1 MARQGRTKPH
11 GGAKNGAQ
19 GSWLARLRAD
29 ISEETTRLVFA
40 IFLMLAAIFFSLA
53 PFHLAGPAGV
63 AAYETLA
70 ALFGWGYGLFPL
82 LSATFAIALLLDA
95 HTRRA
100 SVVKYAGA
108 ALFAS
113 AALAFLS
120 LLVPQGGGLVG
131 SWIIRPL
138 VSVFG
143 EVFSGILVGGLAL
156 IGLLLVLESH
166 LRLSPGRLLAQL
178 GRLGSSLRERMTT
191 VSEVPPHGG
200 ATDERE
206 KPEEAESPPS
216 VKEESEGPSPTPSQQ
231 KEEEKVVGMFARA
244 RAALASA
251 GSKKEDT
258 SPAQDDS
265 FTPTPVLTREWKF
278 PPLSILKRDG
288 GKVTV
293 GDTKANANIIKRT
306 LENFG
311 IVVEMDEIA
320 VGPTVTRYALKPA
333 EGVRLSRIV
342 SLQSNLELA
351 LAASPIRIEA
361 PIPGRPLVGIEVPN
375 QSKAIV
381 GLSSLLSDPAFQK
394 SPRPLLIA
402 LGRDIAGDAHFADI
416 AKMPH
421 LLVAGATGSGKSV
434 TIHAMIASLLYRNT
448 PETLRFI
455 MVDPKRVELTLYND
469 IPHLLTPV
477 ITDAKKAILALRWAI
492 KEMERRY
499 GILEAEQ
506 VRDIHSYHK
515 NVVLPA
521 YEAAHRKGDVA
532 PEDASLP
539 DRMPYIVI
547 VVDELADL
555 MQSYPR
561 ELEAAIV
568 RLAQMSRA
576 VGIHLILST
585 QRPSVNVIT
594 GLIKANIPTR
604 IALQVS
610 SQIDSRTILD
620 QGGAEKLLGAGDM
633 LYLSGDRAK
642 PVRLQAPFISEEEVK
657 KIAQHWRKQGSS
669 LDATAAI
676 SFEEEARNGA
686 ILTASLEEEDD
697 DALYEEAKRVVLE
710 HGKASTSLLQR
721 KLRIG
726 YSRAARIIDL
736 LEERGIVGPADG
748 SKPREVLP
756 QAYEMEGGAPGAPAN
771 ESEPSEG
778 EMRGYAAP

>member
-1 MARQGRTKPH
+1 MARAPKTG
-11 GGAKNGAQ
+11 KNGKDASSARTRWWQ
-19 GSWLARLRAD
+19 GLLAEVSR
-29 ISEETTRLVFA
+29 ETARTV
-40 IFLMLAAIFFSLA
+40 AAILLALVAVFFSLA
-53 PFHLAGPAGV
+53 PLGLAGPVGATVFGSLSQLV
-63 AAYETLA
+63 
-70 ALFGWGYGLFPL
+70 GWGYLLFPL
-82 LSATFAIALLLDA
+82 LGATMAAALVIDIASQRPSRL
-95 HTRRA
+95 
-100 SVVKYAGA
+100 KYAGA
-108 ALFAS
+108 ALFALS
-113 AALAFLS
+113 ALMLLEFFVPESGGIVGATLLA
-120 LLVPQGGGLVG
+120 
-131 SWIIRPL
+131 PL
-138 VSVFG
+138 VAAFG
-143 EVFSGILVGGLAL
+143 RVFSGILVSGLAL
-156 IGLLLVLESH
+156 IGLLLVLETH
-166 LRLSPGRLLAQL
+166 LRVAPMRIIA
-178 GRLGSSLRERMTT
+178 RLGELARARRE
-191 VSEVPPHGG
+191 SES
-200 ATDERE
+200 ANADRTL
-206 KPEEAESPPS
+206 
-216 VKEESEGPSPTPSQQ
+216 EESEAEAETRATTPTQDNDAQRQSPAPETETAPRA
-231 KEEEKVVGMFARA
+231 EEPLAPAPGILARA
-244 RAALASA
+244 RAAMRPKQEETQDTAEEFIPISPLAA
-251 GSKKEDT
+251 NWE
-258 SPAQDDS
+258 
-265 FTPTPVLTREWKF
+265 V

-288 GKVTV
+288 SKATV

-375 QSKAIV
+375 QTKATV
-381 GLSSLLSDPAFQK
+381 GLYNLLADPAFQK
-394 SPRPLLIA
+394 SHRPLLVA
-402 LGRDIAGDAHFADI
+402 LGRDIAGQGHYADI
-416 AKMPH
+416 TRMPH

-434 TIHAMIASLLYRNT
+434 TIHALVASLLYRNS

-477 ITDAKKAILALRWAI
+477 ITDAKKAILALKWAI

-515 NVVLPA
+515 NIVAPA
-521 YEAAHRKGDVA
+521 YEAARRNGGVA
-532 PEDASLP
+532 EDANASLP
-539 DRMPYIVI
+539 DQMPYIVI
-547 VVDELADL
+547 IVDELADL
-555 MQSYPR
+555 MQTYPR
-561 ELEAAIV
+561 ELEAAVV

-657 KIAQHWRKQGSS
+657 KIARYWKKQGGS
-669 LDATAAI
+669 LDATASI
-676 SFEEEARNGA
+676 DFEAEARNGA
-686 ILTASLEEEDD
+686 MLSAALEEEDD
-697 DALYEEAKRVVLE
+697 DEVYEEAKRVVLE

-726 YSRAARIIDL
+726 YSRAARIMDL
-736 LEERGIVGPADG
+736 LQERGIIGPADG

-756 QAYEMEGGAPGAPAN
+756 QAYDTYQTAPSSRDEETPAVQ
-771 ESEPSEG
+771 
-778 EMRGYAAP
+778 A

>member
-1 MARQGRTKPH
+1 MARAAKTS
-11 GGAKNGAQ
+11 KNGKDAPSARTRWWQ
-19 GSWLARLRAD
+19 GLLAEVSR
-29 ISEETTRLVFA
+29 ETARTV
-40 IFLMLAAIFFSLA
+40 AAILLALVAVFFSLA
-53 PFHLAGPAGV
+53 PLGLAGPVGATV
-63 AAYETLA
+63 FRSLSQ
-70 ALFGWGYGLFPL
+70 LVGWGYLLFPL
-82 LSATFAIALLLDA
+82 LGATMAAALVIDIASQRPSRL
-95 HTRRA
+95 
-100 SVVKYAGA
+100 KYAGA
-108 ALFAS
+108 ALFALS
-113 AALAFLS
+113 ALMLLEFFVPESGGIVGATLLA
-120 LLVPQGGGLVG
+120 
-131 SWIIRPL
+131 PL
-138 VSVFG
+138 VAAFG
-143 EVFSGILVGGLAL
+143 RVFSGVLVSGLAL
-156 IGLLLVLESH
+156 IGLLLVLETH
-166 LRLSPGRLLAQL
+166 LRVAPARIIARLGELARARRESASASADEAFEESGAEEEAQTTSPGHDNDAQQQ
-178 GRLGSSLRERMTT
+178 
-191 VSEVPPHGG
+191 
-200 ATDERE
+200 
-206 KPEEAESPPS
+206 SPPP
-216 VKEESEGPSPTPSQQ
+216 ETETAPDAEDSPAPAPG
-231 KEEEKVVGMFARA
+231 VLARA
-244 RAALASA
+244 RAALR
-251 GSKKEDT
+251 SKREEPRDT
-258 SPAQDDS
+258 AEEFIPISPLAANWE
-265 FTPTPVLTREWKF
+265 V

-288 GKVTV
+288 SKATV

-375 QSKAIV
+375 QTKATV
-381 GLSSLLSDPAFQK
+381 GLYNLLTDAAFQK
-394 SPRPLLIA
+394 SPRPLLVA
-402 LGRDIAGDAHFADI
+402 LGRDIAGQGHYADI
-416 AKMPH
+416 TRMPH

-434 TIHAMIASLLYRNT
+434 TIHALVASLLYRNS
-448 PETLRFI
+448 PEMLRFI

-477 ITDAKKAILALRWAI
+477 ITDAKKAILALKWAI

-515 NVVLPA
+515 NIVAPA
-521 YEAAHRKGDVA
+521 YEAARRNGGVVEGDN
-532 PEDASLP
+532 ASLP
-539 DRMPYIVI
+539 DQMPYIVVI
-547 VVDELADL
+547 VDELADL
-555 MQSYPR
+555 MQTYPR
-561 ELEAAIV
+561 ELEAAVV

-657 KIAQHWRKQGSS
+657 KIARHWRKQGGS
-669 LDATAAI
+669 LDAAASI
-676 SFEEEARNGA
+676 DFEAEARNGA
-686 ILTASLEEEDD
+686 ILSAALEEEDD
-697 DALYEEAKRVVLE
+697 DGVYEEAKRVVLE

-726 YSRAARIIDL
+726 YSRAARIMDL
-736 LEERGIVGPADG
+736 LEERGIIGPADG

-756 QAYEMEGGAPGAPAN
+756 QAYDTYHTAPSSEDEETPAAQ
-771 ESEPSEG
+771 P
-778 EMRGYAAP
+778 